1 MVRVVEH
8 FLKVIRMAAAM
19 LLKML
24 ENLERVAAA
33 MLLKILEDWSRLHA
47 PG

>member
-1 MVRVVEH
+1 MVRVVEK
-8 FLKVIRMAAAM
+8 FLKVMRVTAAM

-24 ENLERVAAA
+24 ENWESLVRGAE
-33 MLLKILEDWSRLHA
+33 KILEDGSRLHA